1 MHLLLFHLN
10 RELKSLS
17 NGINLSRKLYK
28 HFQIPISD
36 DIIQLKNALRES
48 IPLSTPACPRTL
60 AVLQS
65 NQSWDQI
72 GLSHVKTR
80 RLTFAPSTE
89 FPNITHAN
97 LSTIN
102 ANALLLSLQ
111 SCCLLR
117 ETLCHSNLYNLM
129 TSKNPIYNF
138 YSKSINYHPQLS
150 CI

>member
-36 DIIQLKNALRES
+36 IIQLKNVLRES

-80 RLTFAPSTE
+80 RLTFAPGTV
-89 FPNITHAN
+89 
-97 LSTIN
+97 
-102 ANALLLSLQ
+102 
-111 SCCLLR
+111 
-117 ETLCHSNLYNLM
+117 TLCHSNLYNLM